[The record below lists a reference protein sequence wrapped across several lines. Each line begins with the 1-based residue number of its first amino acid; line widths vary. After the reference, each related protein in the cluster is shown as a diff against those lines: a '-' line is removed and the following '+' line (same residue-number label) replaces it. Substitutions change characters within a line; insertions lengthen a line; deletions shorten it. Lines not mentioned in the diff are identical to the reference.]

1 MNDSLGQTQEKQA
14 YVNTEAIEFINA
26 CQKMILGEFGF
37 YCYWKSLD
45 RVYII
50 LAQ

>member
-14 YVNTEAIEFINA
+14 YVNTKAIKFDA
-26 CQKMILGEFGF
+26 CQKWFIGEFRF
-37 YCYWKSLD
+37 NCNWKSLD